1 MNAVKNDARSNVIDL
16 SAKVTAVSDAVAT
29 ATPCGA
35 IVFWALSGDTTVEAL
50 SKALDD
56 ANSAA
61 VRPEAPS
68 LKVATTRA
76 CEAVAARHG
85 LKLQPI
91 ARSTVPGMFGASA
104 KQAKTRSRATGGYA
118 LSRPLSV
125 RDDGSGAAG
134 LGRLDGPIV
143 ALAKAAETRLGADG
157 TSVRIPAS
165 FEGEPA
171 MVQELRDELVKAREV
186 LTPSDV
192 GAWLCERVLA
202 LDGFSLKPNGG
213 TYFIP
218 EGRMVR
224 FQRICEALGAATGH
238 RIFTIPALK
247 TAKAIETILTAL
259 ELNTA
264 AAIQAVA
271 EAVATGEGGKRALET
286 KEREL
291 AALMDRLGKYEDLLG
306 RKLDGVRAQAETAR
320 AAVAV
325 AMIAASADETS
336 TA

>member
-16 SAKVTAVSDAVAT
+16 GAKVTAVSDAVAT

-35 IVFWALSGDTTVEAL
+35 IVFWALSGDATVEAL

-61 VRPEAPS
+61 VRPEPPS

-91 ARSTVPGMFGASA
+91 TRSTFGASA
-104 KQAKTRSRATGGYA
+104 KQSKTRSRATGGYA

-143 ALAKAAETRLGADG
+143 ALAKAAETRVGADG

-171 MVQELRDELVKAREV
+171 MVQELRDELVKAREI

-218 EGRMVR
+218 EGRMAR
-224 FQRICEALGAATGH
+224 FQGICEALGAATGH
-238 RIFTIPALK
+238 RIFTIPALR
-247 TAKAIETILTAL
+247 TKAAIDTILTAL

-286 KEREL
+286 KEKEL

-306 RKLDGVRAQAETAR
+306 RKLDGVHAQAETAR

-325 AMIAASADETS
+325 AMIAATADEA